1 MPIISSWPS
10 LFSDV
15 SARLAVDEFLW
26 SLKLGLLWKSGEK
39 VKTWSKSWKTIGD
52 LTWRSRYFFF
62 LFLPATLNR
71 LTSVLFEWNGIRMLE
86 EPRRYKHYMNAQQCY
101 FIVHCLSYF
110 SLYCY
115 TNWRFL
121 CYEDQQI
128 LIFNDILRFIF
139 WRKFV
144 FRSTRYGHRLEV
156 NE

>member
-1 MPIISSWPS
+1 MCQRSWLWTSSCEVWNWGFYEN
-10 LFSDV
+10 L
-15 SARLAVDEFLW
+15 ARK
-26 SLKLGLLWKSGEK
+26 SKLGQNRGKLSG
-39 VKTWSKSWKTIGD
+39 TWHEDPGI
-52 LTWRSRYFFF
+52 FFF